1 MSKNN
6 EWFIIDDLEK
16 FIESSRVLIFDSFGK
31 NDSTDVDE
39 LSIMLNDLPEEE
51 IEELNKVLTQ
61 EECLAIAKPF
71 MRLEKNKR
79 TKEIRYIISSKK
91 YMEMLESFNSR
102 MVSNLLNHLVNK
114 GVLDSAYDSDSDDF
128 IFWVKDEDEDDKTKK
143 ETPETD

>member
-1 MSKNN
+1 MDKNN
-6 EWFIIDDLEK
+6 EWFIIDDLER
-16 FIESSRVLIFDSFGK
+16 FVESSRVLIFDSFGK
-31 NDSTDVDE
+31 NDSTNIDE
-39 LSIMLNDLPEEE
+39 LSIMLNDLPKDE

-61 EECLAIAKPF
+61 EECLVIAKSL

-79 TKEIRYIISSKK
+79 TQEVRHIISSKK

-102 MVSNLLNHLVNK
+102 MVSNLLHHLVNK

-128 IFWVKDEDEDDKTKK
+128 IFWVKDEDDKKQN